1 MLMSRLSSLAH
12 KLLMLMFILML
23 ASQVKTGLNSKTL
36 FKPEEFENADFS
48 LRLGLPST
56 LIHHE
61 NEAFRKRSS
70 NQRKLRTPTFRA
82 RFLVDRKRIFLKT
95 MTSRLSCDLLTR
107 VFLVIHNKK
116 KLNFSFVA
124 TLRAES
130 LWSYSQLIR
139 TRSKALSRV
148 KQTMLSSSGKKKNML
163 NKVTRSLQGIGAMQF
178 M

>member
-1 MLMSRLSSLAH
+1 MSAHVILMSTMSSLNLSISISIIRRKLMLMSRLSSLAH

-36 FKPEEFENADFS
+36 FKPEEFENAAFS

-82 RFLVDRKRIFLKT
+82 RFRVDRKRIFLKT
-95 MTSRLSCDLLTR
+95 MTSRL
-107 VFLVIHNKK
+107 V
-116 KLNFSFVA
+116 
-124 TLRAES
+124 
-130 LWSYSQLIR
+130 
-139 TRSKALSRV
+139 
-148 KQTMLSSSGKKKNML
+148 M
-163 NKVTRSLQGIGAMQF
+163 
-178 M
+178 